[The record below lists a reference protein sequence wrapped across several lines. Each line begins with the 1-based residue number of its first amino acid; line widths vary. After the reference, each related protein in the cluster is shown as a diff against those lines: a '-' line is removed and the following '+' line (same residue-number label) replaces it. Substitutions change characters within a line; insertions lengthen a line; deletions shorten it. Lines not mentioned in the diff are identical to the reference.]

1 MVKYSRQRECIL
13 KDLQS
18 RRDHPTADM
27 VYESVRG
34 SFPNISLGTVYR
46 NLSMLAENGTILK
59 ISTENGPDHFDG
71 FTNPHTHF
79 ICKSCGDVIDMDY
92 VPDENVVKNASA
104 TFSGIID
111 EYKLQFFGKCKEC
124 LSENNK

>member
-27 VYESVRG
+27 VDESVRD

-46 NLSMLAENGTILK
+46 NLSLLAENGTILK

-71 FTNPHTHF
+71 FIHPHTHF
-79 ICKSCGDVIDMDY
+79 ICRVCGNVIDMDY
-92 VPDENVVKNASA
+92 VPDEKVVKNASA